1 MGQHSLEFSVGLIP
15 SFAVEVSKNG
25 HSSPF
30 SDFELSM
37 MCGVMVHPASSF
49 SIDDAGESL
58 SIEWAQDY
66 PI

>member
-1 MGQHSLEFSVGLIP
+1 MGQYLFEFSKSLIP
-15 SFAVEVSKNG
+15 SFAVEVSKDV
-25 HSSPF
+25 HSRPF